1 MWKKVPLEGSELE
14 NFYAIER
21 EEKER
26 KAAEAAFAA
35 FERSRREQ
43 GGDFSGDSIV
53 DDAAMGGD
61 DDQNLSELLERQI
74 DDAAA
79 FRTIFWVD
87 YRNDWLVRSNP
98 NDPINHLLKSP
109 EILSNLYLNI
119 GTAKNRFQSFPV
131 REISKTVNEYGEVVT
146 ALEFDRLEVVPKI
159 SKTTTTAPNE
169 EKSANKKKKEKSSD
183 SSIPFKWS
191 CQIVPVN
198 VKCSKKIIQGF
209 SGLSDGR
216 SLKTIISR
224 INPRKLLIVGGSYD
238 ATGFLLNH
246 YRMSS
251 EGIEAH
257 APKVHE
263 SINVSSSLNLLSAII
278 SEALLNQLRVSYSHD
293 YEVAYL
299 NARVK
304 LRTTPDAVSNEMQ
317 DIDVD
322 TTVNSTYELVPT
334 SLSKIPPGPSTMIGD
349 IKLSE
354 LRRLL
359 SISHSSIRSE
369 FTSSG
374 DLICNGKILVKK
386 DQSSGE
392 LYIEGPLCKEYYQIR
407 NLLYKSVITV

>member
-1 MWKKVPLEGSELE
+1 VPLEGNELE

-35 FERSRREQ
+35 FEKARRET

-79 FRTIFWVD
+79 FRNIFWVD

-98 NDPINHLLKSP
+98 NDPITHLLKSP
-109 EILSNLYLNI
+109 ELLSNYYLNV

-146 ALEFDRLEVVPKI
+146 ATEFERPEVIPKI
-159 SKTTTTAPNE
+159 SKTVTASDEKKSTT
-169 EKSANKKKKEKSSD
+169 KKKKEESSG
-183 SSIPFKWS
+183 SSIPFKWT

-209 SGLSDGR
+209 TGLSDGR

-224 INPRKLLIVGGSYD
+224 INPRKLLIVGGSND

-263 SINVSSSLNLLSAII
+263 SINASSSLNLLSAII
-278 SEALLNQLRVSYSHD
+278 SEALLNQLSVSYSHD
-293 YEVAYL
+293 YEVTYL
-299 NARVK
+299 NAKVK
-304 LRTTPDAVSNEMQ
+304 HRNLTDTESSEMQ
-317 DIDVD
+317 EDIDVD
-322 TTVNSTYELVPT
+322 VAVSTTYELVPA
-334 SLSKIPPGPSTMIGD
+334 SLSMVPPGPSTIIGD

-359 SISHSSIRSE
+359 SISHASIKSE

-374 DLICNGKILVKK
+374 DLICNGKVLVKK

-407 NLLYKSVITV
+407 NIFYKSVITV

>member
-1 MWKKVPLEGSELE
+1 MDK
-14 NFYAIER
+14 FYAIER

-35 FERSRREQ
+35 FEKARREQ

-61 DDQNLSELLERQI
+61 EDQNLSELLERQI

-79 FRTIFWVD
+79 FRNIFWVD
-87 YRNDWLVRSNP
+87 YRNDWLVKSNP

-109 EILSNLYLNI
+109 ESLSNYYLNV

-131 REISKTVNEYGEVVT
+131 REISKTINEYGEVVT
-146 ALEFDRLEVVPKI
+146 ASEFERPEIMPKI
-159 SKTTTTAPNE
+159 YKTMATSNDKKYTNIKTKE
-169 EKSANKKKKEKSSD
+169 ESLG

-209 SGLSDGR
+209 TGLSDGR

-224 INPRKLLIVGGSYD
+224 INPRKLLIVGGSSD

-257 APKVHE
+257 APKIHE
-263 SINVSSSLNLLSAII
+263 SINASSSLNLLSAII
-278 SEALLNQLRVSYSHD
+278 SEALLNQLRVSYSQD

-299 NARVK
+299 NAKVK
-304 LRTTPDAVSNEMQ
+304 LRNLPDAESHEMQ

-322 TTVNSTYELVPT
+322 AAVNSTYELVPT
-334 SLSKIPPGPSTMIGD
+334 SLSMIPPGPSTMIGD

-359 SISHSSIRSE
+359 SISQASIKSE

-392 LYIEGPLCKEYYQIR
+392 LCIEGPLCKEYYQIR
-407 NLLYKSVITV
+407 NIFYKSVITV